1 MDVGM
6 LRGVGDLVLMIA
18 FVALCAWAYSPAQR
32 ARFEEDGRLP
42 FHDEPDDVPEERS
55 GQ

>member
-1 MDVGM
+1 MDPGL

-18 FVALCAWAYSPAQR
+18 FVALCVWAYSPAQR

-42 FHDEPDDVPEERS
+42 FQDESEDVPAERS
-55 GQ
+55 VR

>member
-1 MDVGM
+1 MDLGT
-6 LRGVGDLVLMIA
+6 LRSIGDLVLMVA

-42 FHDEPDDVPEERS
+42 FQDDPDDVAAERS
-55 GQ
+55 VR